1 MANRRRRR
9 RAPRTGAGRW
19 IAAVCGILA
28 AIAAAFSF
36 VIEEFG
42 GRAGLP
48 TWDELYRQ
56 FGVSGSAPDPG
67 MVAAGDTTVTFLD
80 VGQGDAVL
88 ICQDGAFCLIDAGTS
103 EAADGLVRDLRAA
116 GVDKLDYLVMTHPH
130 ADHIG
135 GMPDVLEAIPTEL
148 LILPDLAAY
157 GDESAGLE
165 RTLDTAAENGVP
177 LYTALDGDAFALGG
191 GTLTVL
197 QAGEIP
203 EEEGDEID
211 ANNLSLCLR
220 YTAGDFAFV
229 DTGDAEEAVEEQLVA
244 RYGSALRADLLKAGH
259 HGSDTSNTA
268 EFLAAVSPQAV
279 VASCG
284 LDNDYGHP
292 HAEVV
297 DRVAG
302 IGADLYRT
310 DLDGAVTVVYDT
322 AGLQIYCT
330 ADGAQELAPAA

>member
-28 AIAAAFSF
+28 AIAVAFSF

-116 GVDKLDYLVMTHPH
+116 GVDKLRCLRNIKPERLYLIYAGKDLFGRAVHPDDTGIHNYDPIRLNGFVHIMRDEHDGYALLAVEALNGFHNLRPAARVKHCGGLVKHDALRAHRDY
-130 ADHIG
+130 
-135 GMPDVLEAIPTEL
+135 
-148 LILPDLAAY
+148 
-157 GDESAGLE
+157 AG
-165 RTLDTAAENGVP
+165 
-177 LYTALDGDAFALGG
+177 DGDAL
-191 GTLTVL
+191 LL
-197 QAGEIP
+197 P
-203 EEEGDEID
+203 
-211 ANNLSLCLR
+211 
-220 YTAGDFAFV
+220 
-229 DTGDAEEAVEEQLVA
+229 A
-244 RYGSALRADLLKAGH
+244 RKLMRR
-259 HGSDTSNTA
+259 
-268 EFLAAVSPQAV
+268 F
-279 VASCG
+279 
-284 LDNDYGHP
+284 
-292 HAEVV
+292 
-297 DRVAG
+297 
-302 IGADLYRT
+302 
-310 DLDGAVTVVYDT
+310 
-322 AGLQIYCT
+322 
-330 ADGAQELAPAA
+330 